1 MRKKKIQTL
10 AASALGWVMS
20 TALRE
25 QEKGADG
32 SGQRLDVRPLL
43 SLLEQGDVA
52 AFAASAVL
60 TRLALERP
68 PSVIPEVRRD
78 HYMNSGFWFY
88 FFRAPKFSA
97 ACFFGG
103 LSDSVYCRC
112 CTLRPFVFNSG
123 VGAVDCVETSE
134 LTA

>member
-1 MRKKKIQTL
+1 
-10 AASALGWVMS
+10 MS
-20 TALRE
+20 TALKE

-32 SGQRLDVRPLL
+32 SGPRLDVRPLL
-43 SLLEQGDVA
+43 SLLEQGDAA

-78 HYMNSGFWFY
+78 HNRNSGFWFY
-88 FFRAPKFSA
+88 FFRETKFSA
-97 ACFFGG
+97 ACGFGG
-103 LSDSVYCRC
+103 SSDSVYCRC
-112 CTLRPFVFNSG
+112 CTLRPVVFSSA
-123 VGAVDCVETSE
+123 VGAVDCGESSE